1 MSFYSSK
8 IFLDQSKKFG
18 LVQNVLDMD
27 QIAKLSS
34 EKLFF
39 ESNPK
44 QFGQIQNDLESVEGQ
59 SNSCVMNLLF
69 FIRICI
75 NLIKFLLDF
84 GTIERHII
92 SLYSLNPFQRK

>member
-1 MSFYSSK
+1 MSFYRSK

-18 LVQNVLDMD
+18 LVQNVQDMG
-27 QIAKLSS
+27 QFAKFSS

-59 SNSCVMNLLF
+59 SKSCVMYFLF

-75 NLIKFLLDF
+75 TFRPVARSEIPGGLVVLWWV
-84 GTIERHII
+84 
-92 SLYSLNPFQRK
+92 